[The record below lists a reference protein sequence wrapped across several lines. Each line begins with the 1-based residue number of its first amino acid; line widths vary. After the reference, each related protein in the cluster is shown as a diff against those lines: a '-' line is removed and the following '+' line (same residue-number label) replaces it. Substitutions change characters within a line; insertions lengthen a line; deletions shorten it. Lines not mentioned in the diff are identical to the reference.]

1 MKDAKGTWI
10 PRKVKS
16 GDEFVLIFG
25 HRKQKAKLKSLAVGE
40 NTYHDQD
47 SYICLGELAFTLL
60 PDHDKLLRLSS
71 QHAKKISFCLKI
83 WRPTKSSIMWAVHVN
98 TAARKLEEL
107 HEGRINDLW
116 AWGLLEDEEGGYFQV
131 LKESALLSALMC
143 VGFAPSQFAC
153 FGRVCSRF
161 P

>member
-10 PRKVKS
+10 SRKVKS

-60 PDHDKLLRLSS
+60 PEHDKLHRLSS
-71 QHAKKISFCLKI
+71 QYPKKISFCLKI
-83 WRPTKSSIMWAVHVN
+83 WRPMKSSIMWAVHVN
-98 TAARKLEEL
+98 TTAGKWNNSMREESTISGHGGHLRMRK
-107 HEGRINDLW
+107 
-116 AWGLLEDEEGGYFQV
+116 EDTSKY
-131 LKESALLSALMC
+131 
-143 VGFAPSQFAC
+143 
-153 FGRVCSRF
+153 
-161 P
+161 